1 MVMVEREKKG
11 KRETERKRE
20 KKKRKKKRCSRFS
33 MRVCVRMLTM
43 YVSAVSC
50 TDPDINFTE
59 ECEHIKKD
67 KKNLGSDFVS
77 CTGNKYHLQRVSKC
91 L

>member
-1 MVMVEREKKG
+1 MVEREKKR
-11 KRETERKRE
+11 KRENERKRE
-20 KKKRKKKRCSRFS
+20 KKKEKKRCSRFS

-59 ECEHIKKD
+59 ECEHK
-67 KKNLGSDFVS
+67 
-77 CTGNKYHLQRVSKC
+77 
-91 L
+91 

>member
-1 MVMVEREKKG
+1 MVMVEREKK
-11 KRETERKRE
+11 KTRERE
-20 KKKRKKKRCSRFS
+20 KAREKKRKKKDAADFLC
-33 MRVCVRMLTM
+33 VCVRMLTM

-67 KKNLGSDFVS
+67 KKNFGSDFVS